1 MMMANRPGQLGSTRP
16 CPHCK
21 ATILESAIVCPG
33 CKHHLRFGNEAAE
46 QAAAQERRVAWQV
59 EGTLKPLPGEPEI
72 EYCIVVT
79 VQDENGQEVS
89 RQVVDVGGLRAQDQR
104 RFSLSIEA
112 TPPRTLTPA
121 RKP

>member
-1 MMMANRPGQLGSTRP
+1 MMATRPGQLGGTRT

-33 CKHHLRFGNEAAE
+33 CRHHLRFGNEAAE
-46 QAAAQERRVAWQV
+46 QAAAQERRTAWQV
-59 EGTLKPLPGEPEI
+59 EGTLEPLPDEPEI

-79 VQDENGQEVS
+79 VKDQAGNEVA
-89 RQVVDVGGLRAQDQR
+89 RQVVDVGGLRRQDQR
-104 RFSLSIEA
+104 HFTVSIEA
-112 TPPRTLTPA
+112 TPPRTLVTA